1 MDAEWK
7 GALCQICLHGYTA
20 KSWENRHSIPDWHA
34 PVVRVV
40 TNAAARGR
48 SADKIAALGPRQGR
62 R

>member
-1 MDAEWK
+1 MLSGKARS
-7 GALCQICLHGYTA
+7 A
-20 KSWENRHSIPDWHA
+20 KSVCTATPLSLGGIVTLSRTGIA

-40 TNAAARGR
+40 TNAADRGR